1 MEWNGIEYDLDRV
14 GWDEWDGV
22 DGVRWDGMG

>member
-14 GWDEWDGV
+14 VWDEWDGV
-22 DGVRWDGMG
+22 DRVRRDGMG